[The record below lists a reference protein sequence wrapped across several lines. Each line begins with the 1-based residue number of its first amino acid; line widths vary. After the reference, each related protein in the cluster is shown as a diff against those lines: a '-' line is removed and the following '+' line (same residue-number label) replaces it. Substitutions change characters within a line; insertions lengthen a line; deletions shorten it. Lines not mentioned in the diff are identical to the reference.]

1 MVKYSKA
8 EQDEARQRL
17 FIDRQLIPG
26 SVVYT
31 NLRHVASSGMTR
43 HISVHIVRNGAI
55 LDITRDVSRV
65 LGYKVSDKTD
75 ALVVG
80 GAGMDMGFHVVYS
93 LSRALYP
100 DGAPCI
106 GQGCPSNDHTNDFG
120 YFSRR
125 FDEEHG
131 AEYDSTQEGR
141 TAYCVA
147 RGKGFDATEAERYAS
162 TRVHSDGGYS
172 LRHRWL

>member
-8 EQDEARQRL
+8 EQDESRQRL
-17 FIDRQLIPG
+17 FLDRQLIPG
-26 SVVYT
+26 SIVYT
-31 NLRHVASSGMTR
+31 NLRHRSSNGMTR
-43 HISVHIVRNGAI
+43 HISVHIVRNGVI

-65 LGYKVSDKTD
+65 LGYKVSDRTGG
-75 ALVVG
+75 LVVG

-106 GQGCPSNDHTNDFG
+106 GQACPSNDHSNDFG
-120 YFSRR
+120 DFSRR
-125 FDEEHG
+125 FEAEHG

-147 RGKGFDATEAERYAS
+147 RSAGFEATEAERYAS
-162 TRVHSDGGYS
+162 TRRHSDGGYS
-172 LRHRWL
+172 LRHTWL